1 VKKKLYAKYRVPE
14 YWVIDMAENVV
25 EVNEILDIEYKNE
38 ILRSGDILRSKA
50 LPKFEIS
57 VDEIFEI

>member
-1 VKKKLYAKYRVPE
+1 
-14 YWVIDMAENVV
+14 MAENVV